1 MLFKTIFEILG
12 IIPNEKFLCAIRT
25 VLNDQAV
32 WLHLVLYELVAEC
45 VAVLF
50 VYSDGCIDRIESV
63 ERDVYLVGCFPYAT
77 ARSHTSVVGC
87 HLIGMCAA
95 SVYHDDACAISL
107 IVRCVGG
114 EVENDVSEHF
124 VANTVGESCHGLFV
138 SCIDGLHGII
148 ISALWK
154 RLPVAVS
161 VTTLLKVGGQFRP
174 CLFIGCVGRGKA
186 IDVVA
191 YAILYGF
198 QWSCWLCSLHLVV
211 VLIIVERGLFIF
223 VLLHVARH
231 ETSRLCDVVLG
242 HTVRSAYGAD
252 HKVAM
257 HVLALLVVQII
268 IGA

>member
-1 MLFKTIFEILG
+1 M
-12 IIPNEKFLCAIRT
+12 
-25 VLNDQAV
+25 
-32 WLHLVLYELVAEC
+32 Y
-45 VAVLF
+45 
-50 VYSDGCIDRIESV
+50 
-63 ERDVYLVGCFPYAT
+63 
-77 ARSHTSVVGC
+77 
-87 HLIGMCAA
+87 AA

-107 IVRCVGG
+107 IVRRVGG

-138 SCIDGLHGII
+138 ACIDGLHGII

-154 RLPVAVS
+154 RLPVGVG
-161 VTTLLKVGGQFRP
+161 VTTLLKVSGQFRP

-211 VLIIVERGLFIF
+211 VLIIVERGLFVF

-257 HVLALLVVQII
+257 HVLALLVVQVI
-268 IGA
+268 IGACCEIATEAVGHCLERIFCSVAATVYANPKPTVCCHAEVVSVRCLDRCG